1 MQKKSITMTKSIEF
15 YFDFSSPY
23 SYIGYKEINQLE
35 KKGAFKVKY
44 MPIFL
49 GGLHNSAG
57 ITPAAFISIK
67 SKYMVRDTKLV
78 SERKNIKFNF
88 NSYFPIKTINLMR
101 GFIIAEEDNFEKIYT
116 EKIFNAIWKD
126 GLNMN
131 DPIVINK
138 VLKNIDLN
146 PETFLTKAADEKIKD
161 RLRKLTD
168 DALKKGVFGA
178 PTFLVNKKIF
188 WGQDRLSYAID
199 EAKK

>member
-1 MQKKSITMTKSIEF
+1 MTKHIEF

-23 SYIGYKEINQLE
+23 AYIGYKEIKRFE
-35 KKGAFKVKY
+35 KKNSLKIKY
-44 MPIFL
+44 MPVFL

-57 ITPAAFISIK
+57 ITPAAFNKLK
-67 SKYMVRDTKLV
+67 SKYMLEDTKLIC
-78 SERKNIKFNF
+78 EKKNISFNF
-88 NSYFPIKTINLMR
+88 NSYFPIKTVNFMR
-101 GFIIAEEDNFEKIYT
+101 GAIVARDEDFEKIYI

-131 DPIVINK
+131 DQIVINK

-146 PETFLTKAADEKIKD
+146 PKTFLAKAADQKIKD
-161 RLRKLTD
+161 KLRKLTD
-168 DALKKGVFGA
+168 DALKKGIFGA
-178 PTFLVNKKIF
+178 PTFFVNKKMF

>member
-1 MQKKSITMTKSIEF
+1 MTKFIDF

-23 SYIGYKEINQLE
+23 AYIGYKEIKKLE
-35 KKGAFKVKY
+35 KKNSFKIKF

-57 ITPAAFISIK
+57 ITPAAFIKLK
-67 SKYMVRDTKLV
+67 SKYMIEDTKLV
-78 SERKNIKFNF
+78 SKKKNISFHF
-88 NSYFPIKTINLMR
+88 NSYFPIKTVNFMR
-101 GFIIAEEDNFEKIYT
+101 GVLIAEKDNSEKNFI
-116 EKIFNAIWKD
+116 EKIFNAIWMD

-146 PETFLTKAADEKIKD
+146 PEIFLKKVSDQKVKD
-161 RLRKLTD
+161 KLRKLTD
-168 DALKKGVFGA
+168 DALKKKIFGVPAFV
-178 PTFLVNKKIF
+178 VNKKMF

-199 EAKK
+199 EIKK

>member
-1 MQKKSITMTKSIEF
+1 MTKFIEF

-35 KKGAFKVKY
+35 KKTSFKIKY

-67 SKYMVRDTKLV
+67 SKYMVRDAKLV
-78 SERKNIKFNF
+78 SEKKNIKFNF

-101 GFIIAEEDNFEKIYT
+101 GFIVAEEDNFEKIYT

-131 DPIVINK
+131 DSIVINK

-146 PETFLTKAADEKIKD
+146 PEKFLARATDEKIKD

-168 DALKKGVFGA
+168 NALKKGVFGA

-199 EAKK
+199 EVKK

>member
-1 MQKKSITMTKSIEF
+1 MTKHIEF

-23 SYIGYKEINQLE
+23 AYIGYKEIKRFE
-35 KKGAFKVKY
+35 KKNSLKIKY
-44 MPIFL
+44 MPVFL

-57 ITPAAFISIK
+57 ITPAAFNKLK
-67 SKYMVRDTKLV
+67 SKYMLEDTKLIC
-78 SERKNIKFNF
+78 EKKNISFNF
-88 NSYFPIKTINLMR
+88 NSYFPIKTVNFMR
-101 GFIIAEEDNFEKIYT
+101 GAIVARNEDFEKIYI

-131 DPIVINK
+131 DQIVINK

-146 PETFLTKAADEKIKD
+146 PETFLIKSADQKIKD
-161 RLRKLTD
+161 KLRKLTD
-168 DALKKGVFGA
+168 DAFKKGIFGA
-178 PTFLVNKKIF
+178 PTFFVNKKMF

>member
-1 MQKKSITMTKSIEF
+1 MTKHIEF

-23 SYIGYKEINQLE
+23 AYIGYKEIKRFE
-35 KKGAFKVKY
+35 KKNSLKIKY
-44 MPIFL
+44 MPVFL

-57 ITPAAFISIK
+57 ITPAAFNKLK
-67 SKYMVRDTKLV
+67 SKYMLEDTKLIC
-78 SERKNIKFNF
+78 EKKNISFNF
-88 NSYFPIKTINLMR
+88 NSYFPIKTVNFMR
-101 GFIIAEEDNFEKIYT
+101 GAIIARDEEFEKIYI

-131 DPIVINK
+131 DQIVINK

-146 PETFLTKAADEKIKD
+146 PETFLTKAADQKIKD
-161 RLRKLTD
+161 KLRKLTD
-168 DALKKGVFGA
+168 DALKKGIFGA
-178 PTFLVNKKIF
+178 PTFFVNKKMF

>member
-1 MQKKSITMTKSIEF
+1 MTKHIEF

-23 SYIGYKEINQLE
+23 AYIGYKEIKRFE
-35 KKGAFKVKY
+35 KKNSLKIKY
-44 MPIFL
+44 MPVFL

-57 ITPAAFISIK
+57 ITPAAFNKLK
-67 SKYMVRDTKLV
+67 SKYMLEDTKLIC
-78 SERKNIKFNF
+78 EKKNISFNF
-88 NSYFPIKTINLMR
+88 NSYFPIKTVNFMR
-101 GFIIAEEDNFEKIYT
+101 GAIIARDEEFEKIYI

-131 DPIVINK
+131 DQIVINK

-146 PETFLTKAADEKIKD
+146 PETFLIKSADQKIKD
-161 RLRKLTD
+161 KLRKLTD
-168 DALKKGVFGA
+168 DAFKKGIFGA
-178 PTFLVNKKIF
+178 PTFFVNKKMF